1 MILSSLTSVPKA
13 TIFEKLIRQTSIGN
27 ARSGFNLATPYRNN
41 HINPSTSPFAQQA
54 PSAAEHHLVT
64 SGGKCSCDGHRVEG
78 GEGTCC
84 GSCGVVIEDHKL
96 VSLSHEKATHALDD
110 ATTRADEPDRI
121 PDLFKVGVIETA
133 AEAGRRHMRAVGGS
147 NVGRRDAKRQKLGC
161 VQEKMKRQAT
171 HVYKSGIGSDPA
183 LDNRVRALQI
193 ALQVVFD
200 AIGKVDET
208 LQTHLRQ
215 QGARLLEVSCA
226 HDKICSDLDCEISIS
241 SVPSG
246 VLAVN
251 VVRVLTERLVLTHG
265 TPEFALVGSGLS
277 KNDLMVVID
286 RVSQIPLRDSSGV
299 RSTTTRVALQ
309 QLQTLSDP
317 LVPCSSP
324 SPAAAAAAAPT
335 TTTTTTARGV
345 AGDDDATPAL
355 VAVTADGCTFMV
367 RNAVWSAASLGAA
380 SATRR
385 DQALRALA
393 APAVAGFL
401 RSSNCHPD
409 VSGVALLLAVSA
421 SASSGPLGSTTQL
434 ESLLTRAT
442 SITQTSARVAHDS
455 IAALRA
461 LLPGAA
467 PPADAPT
474 DDDALM

>member
-1 MILSSLTSVPKA
+1 MILSSLTSAQKP
-13 TIFEKLIRQTSIGN
+13 TIFDRLIRQTSTGT
-27 ARSGFNLATPYRNN
+27 ARVGFNLATPYRNN
-41 HINPSTSPFAQQA
+41 HTNPSTSPFAQQA
-54 PSAAEHHLVT
+54 PPAAEQHLVT

-324 SPAAAAAAAPT
+324 SPAAAAAAPAS
-335 TTTTTTARGV
+335 TAT
-345 AGDDDATPAL
+345 AATATAQNTDATPPPV
-355 VAVTADGCTFMV
+355 VAVTAGDCTFLT